1 MANLQKLKELVLDK
15 NLFTVMP
22 PVLGKLSTLET
33 LSIKDNKIYSV
44 SDSIGSMQGLKI
56 LRLQGNPLQVCVCV
70 RARVRVRTGC

>member
-56 LRLQGNPLQVCVCV
+56 LRLQGNPLQVCV
-70 RARVRVRTGC
+70 RARVRAR

>member
-70 RARVRVRTGC
+70 RARAR